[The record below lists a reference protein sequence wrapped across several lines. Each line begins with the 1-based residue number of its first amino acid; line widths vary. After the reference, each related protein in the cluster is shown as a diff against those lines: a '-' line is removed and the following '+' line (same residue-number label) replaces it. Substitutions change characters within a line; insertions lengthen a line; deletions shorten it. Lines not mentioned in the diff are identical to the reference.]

1 LIIITQNKHDHEK
14 ALAVIRKEN
23 ELIRE
28 RNQEVTKK
36 LKEDMNVFV
45 ETMFNEILGSNIM
58 KQAIKDKKGIIMTE
72 SVKTKDYP

>member
-1 LIIITQNKHDHEK
+1 LTIITQNKYDHEK